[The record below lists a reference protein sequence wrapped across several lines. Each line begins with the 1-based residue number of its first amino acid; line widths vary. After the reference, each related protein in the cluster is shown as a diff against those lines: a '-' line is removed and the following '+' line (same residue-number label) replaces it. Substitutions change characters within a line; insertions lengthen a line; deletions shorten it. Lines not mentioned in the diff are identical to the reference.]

1 MNTEGLSDRD
11 CDAPESSIAVIL
23 GQVVIALS
31 GGEILY
37 FEIDE
42 SHTLNEVAKRD
53 MNYEAS
59 PDSHSTHCPYPYSP
73 TTALAIPLTT
83 PPILPQPREECRG
96 VLLWMF
102 PCLPEGPKSPN
113 KPSVHRV

>member
-1 MNTEGLSDRD
+1 MESALSTGQYRD
-11 CDAPESSIAVIL
+11 CDVPESSMAVILGL

-59 PDSHSTHCPYPYSP
+59 PESHFS
-73 TTALAIPLTT
+73 ALTSAVPR
-83 PPILPQPREECRG
+83 PCCAFPQRLRSSS
-96 VLLWMF
+96 
-102 PCLPEGPKSPN
+102 GP
-113 KPSVHRV
+113 